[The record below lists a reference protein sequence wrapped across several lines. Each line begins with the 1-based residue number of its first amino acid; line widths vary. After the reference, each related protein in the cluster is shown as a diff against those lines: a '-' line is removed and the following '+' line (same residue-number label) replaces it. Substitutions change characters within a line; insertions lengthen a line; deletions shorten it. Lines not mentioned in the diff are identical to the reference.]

1 MAVLTAPRRLERGFS
16 LVELMVVLA
25 IAGIITG
32 GASLAIDGF
41 RASDSDLAVERLRG
55 VLEAGAER
63 AAVRGRPLAV
73 EFLSDGYRFAQLDA
87 DGRWRVVEDDPLF
100 APRTLP
106 DPLRLGALLVHQRVP
121 ALRAPHAQPAS
132 QQRQRLTF
140 GSRAPHFDLVVVTGH
155 GSELLRGQPSGQ
167 VIRVRRAETER

>member
-1 MAVLTAPRRLERGFS
+1 VAVLTHTRRLVRGFS

-25 IAGIITG
+25 IAGIVTG

-41 RASDSDLAVERLRG
+41 RTNDSDLAVERLRS

-63 AAVRGRPLAV
+63 AAVQGRPLAV

-87 DGRWRVVEDDPLF
+87 DGRWRVVDGDPLF

-106 DPLRLGALLVHQRVP
+106 DPLRLGALQVHQRVP
-121 ALRAPHAQPAS
+121 TLNTQPAG
-132 QQRQRLTF
+132 QERRRLIF
-140 GSRAPHFDLVVVTGH
+140 GSRAPRFDLVVLTEH
-155 GSELLRGQPSGQ
+155 GSELLRGQPNGQ
-167 VIRVRRAETER
+167 VTRIRRGEAMR